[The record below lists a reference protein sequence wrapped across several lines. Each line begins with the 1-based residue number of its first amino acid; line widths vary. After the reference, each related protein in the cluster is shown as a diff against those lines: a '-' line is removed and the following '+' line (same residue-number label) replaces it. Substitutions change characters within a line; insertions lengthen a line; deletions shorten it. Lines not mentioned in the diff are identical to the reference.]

1 LTLARANRAEE
12 EGTTT
17 TTPPDSTPGGSG
29 GVSDCNGGVSDCNC
43 DWCRKQRADAA
54 KRAEIRQRVDRHAA
68 GFSFNIELK

>member
-29 GVSDCNGGVSDCNC
+29 GVSDCNC

-54 KRAEIRQRVDRHAA
+54 KRAEIQQRLERNAA